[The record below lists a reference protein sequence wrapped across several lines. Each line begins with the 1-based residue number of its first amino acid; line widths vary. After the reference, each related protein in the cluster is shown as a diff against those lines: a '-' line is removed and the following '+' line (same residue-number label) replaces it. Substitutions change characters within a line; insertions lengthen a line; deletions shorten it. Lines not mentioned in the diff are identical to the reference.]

1 MTENKT
7 SGRFQRILVGYDG
20 SQESEKA
27 IQVGLSFSNTFD
39 SRLEILAVIQPGE
52 PAASVSSHKGLDHA
66 RKHYELALSKIVEA
80 ANGHGGNVE
89 TSVVVGHP
97 ADQLIQRAEQSH
109 SDLVVVGRRG
119 TSRFENLDMGSVSEH
134 VLAHAPCPVLVTR

>member
-1 MTENKT
+1 MTGSNIRGT
-7 SGRFQRILVGYDG
+7 FRRILVGYDG

-27 IQVGLSFSNTFD
+27 FQVGLSIANTLD

-52 PAASVSSHKGLDHA
+52 PVTSASAHDALERA
-66 RKHYELALSKIVEA
+66 RKHYELALRKIVGA

-89 TSVVVGHP
+89 TSIVVGHP
-97 ADQLIQRAEQSH
+97 ADEIIKRAEQSR
-109 SDLVVVGRRG
+109 SDLVVVGHRG
-119 TSRFENLDMGSVSEH
+119 TSLFKNLEMGSVSEH